1 MAKKD
6 FDKYFKKIEQQYFE
20 MQNDIKELE
29 ARLTENMS
37 NFDIIENMKKTVEP
51 VKNNYM
57 TLSWVMFL
65 LNMPNNCKKKKRYT
79 NQEKNRL
86 RKINPNLEN
95 SPSDI
100 EEENKKCLDDLKT
113 LT

>member
-20 MQNDIKELE
+20 MQSDIKELE

-37 NFDIIENMKKTVEP
+37 NFDTIENMKKTVEP

-57 TLSWVMFL
+57 TVSAQHA
-65 LNMPNNCKKKKRYT
+65 K
-79 NQEKNRL
+79 
-86 RKINPNLEN
+86 
-95 SPSDI
+95 
-100 EEENKKCLDDLKT
+100 
-113 LT
+113 